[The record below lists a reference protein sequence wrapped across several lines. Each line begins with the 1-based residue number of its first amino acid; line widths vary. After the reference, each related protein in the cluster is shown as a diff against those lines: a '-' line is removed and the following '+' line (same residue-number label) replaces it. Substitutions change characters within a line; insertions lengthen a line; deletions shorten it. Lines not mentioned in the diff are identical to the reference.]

1 MSNYPQG
8 PPGSQGM
15 QPPPGYAGMQPPP
28 QQPPRKKRHGCLW
41 TLAGVGGLIVVV
53 IVIAAVAAS
62 HNTTTTTGTAASPA
76 GTPAAPVVAT
86 AGLGSV
92 VRDGKFQFT
101 ITSVSHARTV
111 GGSGLSKTAQGEYAI
126 LHVAVTNIGNV
137 AQTLDDSSQYVYDG
151 AGRKFS
157 ADSTAD
163 LYISGNDVFF
173 NTINP
178 GNTVRGEIAFDLPAG
193 DSAVRG
199 ELHDSAFSNG
209 VTVRL

>member
-8 PPGSQGM
+8 PPGY
-15 QPPPGYAGMQPPP
+15 PGMQPPP
-28 QQPPRKKRHGCLW
+28 QQPPRRKRHGCLW
-41 TLAGVGGLIVVV
+41 TLGGAGVLIVLV
-53 IVIAAVAAS
+53 IVIAAVTAS

-111 GGSGLSKTAQGEYAI
+111 GGSGLSKTAQGDYAI
-126 LHVAVTNIGNV
+126 LHVTVTNIGNV
-137 AQTLDDSSQYVYDG
+137 AQTLDDTSQYVYDA

-163 LYISGNDVFF
+163 LYITGNDVFF
-173 NTINP
+173 NQINP

-193 DSAVRG
+193 DSAVKA

-209 VTVRL
+209 VTVRLR

>member
-15 QPPPGYAGMQPPP
+15 QPPPGYPGMQPPP
-28 QQPPRKKRHGCLW
+28 QQPRRRKRHGCLW
-41 TLAGVGGLIVVV
+41 TLAGAGVLIVLV
-53 IVIAAVAAS
+53 IVIVAVAAS
-62 HNTTTTTGTAASPA
+62 HSTTTTGTATGAASSPA
-76 GTPAAPVVAT
+76 GTSG
-86 AGLGSV
+86 GLGSV
-92 VRDGKFQFT
+92 VRDGKFSFT
-101 ITSVSHARTV
+101 ITKMTQAKTV
-111 GGSGLSKTAQGEYAI
+111 GASGLSKTAQGEYAI

-193 DSAVRG
+193 DSAVKA